1 MTRTLTLAAALSAF
15 TLATAYA
22 AQAQVQTQTDDS
34 PVEDVVIAEGVARGG
49 DPAMDAFLRGDY
61 VTAEI
66 EFEKNFSRLKR
77 IEGLRTAAIQDSVR
91 DAFSAQVN
99 EGANT
104 GTAGGQNEA
113 GSAQTADVYST
124 SAPVYIN
131 KRDRPGDDGLVR
143 SGTDLG
149 AQLYM
154 AGLSELNQGKLDEA
168 VLSFERAL
176 KRNKTLHDARLR
188 LGLISI
194 ALGEPEQAR
203 KHLARMQE
211 ELEGCHARCESL
223 GDREILENGISEL
236 KRFLGEA

>member
-1 MTRTLTLAAALSAF
+1 MKYALLALTASALLAGPAV
-15 TLATAYA
+15 
-22 AQAQVQTQTDDS
+22 AQDS
-34 PVEDVVIAEGVARGG
+34 TPQERVEDEVIVEGVRKGG

-77 IEGLRTAAIQDSVR
+77 FEYLRESSIQDSVR
-91 DAFSAQVN
+91 DAISSQVN
-99 EGANT
+99 ANANV

-113 GSAQTADVYST
+113 GSSQTADAFST
-124 SAPVYIN
+124 ASPVYIN
-131 KRDRPGDDGLVR
+131 KRDVRDDPNTVR

-149 AQLYM
+149 AQIYM

-168 VLSFERAL
+168 VESFERAL
-176 KRNKTLHDARLR
+176 KLNKTLHDARYR

-194 ALGEPEQAR
+194 ALGKPEDAR
-203 KHLARMQE
+203 KHLTRME
-211 ELEGCHARCESL
+211 RELRGCYARCESL
-223 GDREILENGISEL
+223 GDREILETGISEL